1 MKIKFFVPLLIILS
15 VVLFLVIGCAK
26 ITTFLS
32 GSNTNLTSTSLA
44 QAQALRAM
52 GITILG
58 SREGS
63 NYLITP
69 DKISGKILSVV
80 LPANGR
86 EDEGIVAFGTGR
98 PDIAPAESA
107 LYDFDLSQSTRL
119 HTDVVGFK
127 PGYKGGPCTQIILLF
142 GYFDVRFKQNN
153 VEKIIRFCYGDATPY
168 KRGDKLM
175 YNPSGEATG
184 KFYWYDT
191 VSGTFESESSTRPT
205 SPEINVLVKNFTDP
219 VRPNLVY
226 YMLGALLR
234 NNKDY
239 DGTTKSYIS
248 LDRKVIEDKD
258 LSFTVDFDVTNSV
271 VFTGITSEA
280 EFIALTDKQL
290 IQKIDMK
297 QNVSAWKDTNLYCSI
312 SFEATDKFK

>member
-1 MKIKFFVPLLIILS
+1 MKIKLFIPFLILAII
-15 VVLFLVIGCAK
+15 LFLVMGCAK
-26 ITTFLS
+26 LTTFLS
-32 GSNTNLTSTSLA
+32 GSNTSLTSTSLA

-69 DKISGKILSVV
+69 DKISGKVLSIV
-80 LPANGR
+80 LPVNGQ
-86 EDEGIVAFGTGR
+86 EDEGIVAFGRGR
-98 PDIAPAESA
+98 PDIAPAEST

-127 PGYKGGPCTQIILLF
+127 PGYKGGQCTQIIMLF

-153 VEKIIRFCYGDATPY
+153 VEKIIRFCYGDSTPY

-175 YNPSGEATG
+175 YNPSGEVTG

-191 VSGTFESESSTRPT
+191 IAGTFVSESSTRPT
-205 SPEINVLVKNFTDP
+205 SPEVNTLVKNFSDP

-258 LSFTVDFDVTNSV
+258 LSFTVDFNVDNSV
-271 VFTGITSEA
+271 IFTGITSEA
-280 EFIALTDKQL
+280 EFIALNDSQL

-297 QNVSAWKDTNLYCSI
+297 QNVSAWRNSGLYCSI
-312 SFEATDKFK
+312 SFEATDRFK